1 MQQSV
6 RGGGFSPKGFSG
18 CVSVVSP
25 ASLLFRVFVPSKART
40 QTIAAQL
47 TAETEKPEK
56 ETSNEGPQ
64 AMATDPDEAY
74 VSGGLSS
81 GGFGSIGDGTAA
93 PSSLSG
99 PPSFSAEAGG
109 ERGKLGSRGRD
120 GMGKSLSQ
128 PQNRRKKAHPNRHG
142 GAGAGSHREV
152 SPGKAGYGTRLP
164 SGPLAT
170 PTTQLSQQI
179 NLMGLM
185 SPMTS
190 GGKRTLAERTDD
202 MSPMSDGD
210 GGTLSLTDPGYDSL
224 PHGHPSLEQP
234 GSLSDERGRRGGGRN
249 GVMAGE
255 RQKMDISSAL
265 KPRGT
270 EYIHVSTSV

>member
-1 MQQSV
+1 
-6 RGGGFSPKGFSG
+6 
-18 CVSVVSP
+18 
-25 ASLLFRVFVPSKART
+25 
-40 QTIAAQL
+40 
-47 TAETEKPEK
+47 
-56 ETSNEGPQ
+56 
-64 AMATDPDEAY
+64 MATDPDEAY

-109 ERGKLGSRGRD
+109 ERGKLGGRGRD
-120 GMGKSLSQ
+120 GMGKSLYQ

-142 GAGAGSHREV
+142 GAGAGSH
-152 SPGKAGYGTRLP
+152 SPGKAGSGTRLP

-224 PHGHPSLEQP
+224 PHGHPSLGHPSLGHPSLEQP

-255 RQKMDISSAL
+255 SQKMNISSAL

-270 EYIHVSTSV
+270 EYIHVS